1 MHIERNVRLFRN
13 GSNQAIRIPKEFE
26 LDCDEAVIHKE
37 GDRLIV
43 NPLRKG
49 KLLSALSNL
58 KPIDEAFPD
67 IKSNLPALDNVN
79 I

>member
-1 MHIERNVRLFRN
+1 MHVERNVRLFRN

-37 GDRLIV
+37 GDRLII

-58 KPIDEAFPD
+58 EPIRESFPD
-67 IKSNLPALDNVN
+67 IKSNLPDLDDVDL
-79 I
+79 